1 MNYNNNDDNRIRRK
15 KVSSNDYNY
24 KSKQHQRYYK
34 EKVRIDNTSYERKIE
49 NNKIKRDNTNNVNKS
64 TRSSRRKKKNKQR
77 GSKLAKAFLIVTLAL
92 FVGLS
97 AVGSVFVVSSLRDT
111 KVINKE
117 ILRENY
123 ISSEVV
129 PDNEI
134 PKYLKEALVSIED
147 ERFYEHKG
155 VDIISLT
162 RSLLHNILSDTTQ
175 GGSTIEMQISKNL
188 LTSDDRTM
196 KRKIKDI
203 YYATQMD
210 KFMTKD
216 EILCTYLN
224 NVYFG
229 KSAYGVG
236 KASKVYFG
244 KNVQDLTLAQS
255 AMLVGITNNPAKYKE
270 HREAKKRQ
278 EVILYKMKELGYI
291 DEEEYSQA
299 ISEKVPFKSEI
310 E

>member
-1 MNYNNNDDNRIRRK
+1 M
-15 KVSSNDYNY
+15 
-24 KSKQHQRYYK
+24 K
-34 EKVRIDNTSYERKIE
+34 ES
-49 NNKIKRDNTNNVNKS
+49 
-64 TRSSRRKKKNKQR
+64 
-77 GSKLAKAFLIVTLAL
+77 
-92 FVGLS
+92 
-97 AVGSVFVVSSLRDT
+97 
-111 KVINKE
+111 
-117 ILRENY
+117 Y

-134 PKYLKEALVSIED
+134 PKYLKDALVSIED

-155 VDIISLT
+155 IDIISLT
-162 RSLLHNILSDTTQ
+162 RSLLHNIFSDTTQ

-188 LTSDDRTM
+188 LTSDDRNM

-255 AMLVGITNNPAKYKE
+255 AMLVGITNSPAKYKE

>member
-1 MNYNNNDDNRIRRK
+1 MNYNNDDNRIRRK
-15 KVSSNDYNY
+15 KVSSNGYNY
-24 KSKQHQRYYK
+24 KPKQHQRYYE
-34 EKVRIDNTSYERKIE
+34 EKVKLDNIKYDRKVE
-49 NNKIKRDNTNNVNKS
+49 NNKIERDHIRKVNRNKK
-64 TRSSRRKKKNKQR
+64 RKKKSKKI
-77 GSKLAKAFLIVTLAL
+77 GFKLAKIFLIISLIAFIVM
-92 FVGLS
+92 S
-97 AVGSVFVVSSLRDT
+97 SVGSVFVISSLRDT
-111 KVINKE
+111 KVINKD
-117 ILRENY
+117 ILRDSY

-134 PKYLKEALVSIED
+134 PKYLKDALVSIED

-162 RSLLHNILSDTTQ
+162 RSLIHNVFYDTTQ

-188 LTSDDRTM
+188 LTSDDRTI

-203 YYATQMD
+203 YYAMQMD

-244 KNVQDLTLAQS
+244 KNVQDLTLAQC

-291 DEEEYSQA
+291 DEEQYSQA
-299 ISEKVPFKSEI
+299 ISEDVPFKSEI

>member
-1 MNYNNNDDNRIRRK
+1 MLLKERSDIMKKRKSKHSEDDEIPKALRNMKKNNKDKNSENIKKTKNKKNKFK
-15 KVSSNDYNY
+15 KVIISLIIIVILILGISLGISANTWKKLSVEMVKNESSTVVD
-24 KSKQHQRYYK
+24 KDGQTIAKLGD
-34 EKVRIDNTSYERKIE
+34 E
-49 NNKIKRDNTNNVNKS
+49 
-64 TRSSRRKKKNKQR
+64 RKKKN
-77 GSKLAKAFLIVTLAL
+77 VT
-92 FVGLS
+92 
-97 AVGSVFVVSSLRDT
+97 
-111 KVINKE
+111 
-117 ILRENY
+117 
-123 ISSEVV
+123 SE
-129 PDNEI
+129 EI
-134 PKYLKEALVSIED
+134 PKNLKNAYISIED

-188 LTSDDRTM
+188 LTSDDRNM

>member
-1 MNYNNNDDNRIRRK
+1 MNNNDDNRIRRR
-15 KVSSNDYNY
+15 KVNSNDYNY
-24 KSKQHQRYYK
+24 KPNQNQRYYDERVK
-34 EKVRIDNTSYERKIE
+34 LENITYNDKVE
-49 NNKIKRDNTNNVNKS
+49 NNKVKRANTNKRKR
-64 TRSSRRKKKNKQR
+64 TKKKN
-77 GSKLAKAFLIVTLAL
+77 GFKLVKLFLL
-92 FVGLS
+92 FVLI
-97 AVGSVFVVSSLRDT
+97 ASVVVSIIGSTFLVSALRDV
-111 KVINKE
+111 KPINKE

-129 PDNEI
+129 EDSQI

-162 RSLLHNILSDTTQ
+162 RSLIHNIFSDSTQ

-188 LTSDDRTM
+188 LTSDDRTIS
-196 KRKIKDI
+196 RKIKDI
-203 YYATQMD
+203 YYASQMD

-229 KSAYGVG
+229 KSSYGVG

-244 KNVQDLTLAQS
+244 KNVQDLDLAQC
-255 AMLVGITNNPAKYKE
+255 AMLVGITNNPAKYQD
-270 HREAKKRQ
+270 HSEAKKRQ

-291 DEEEYSQA
+291 NDEEYSNA
-299 ISEKVPFKSEI
+299 ISEDVPFKSEI

>member
-1 MNYNNNDDNRIRRK
+1 MNYNDDNRIRRK

-24 KSKQHQRYYK
+24 KSKQHQRYYE
-34 EKVRIDNTSYERKIE
+34 EKVRLDNVGYENKIE
-49 NNKIKRDNTNNVNKS
+49 DNKIKRDNINKS
-64 TRSSRRKKKNKQR
+64 SRAKKRKKAKKKMRFKLLNVFLSILLIASIGISAI
-77 GSKLAKAFLIVTLAL
+77 GSL
-92 FVGLS
+92 
-97 AVGSVFVVSSLRDT
+97 VVISSLKDT

-117 ILRENY
+117 ILRESY

-129 PDNEI
+129 PDMEI

-147 ERFYEHKG
+147 ERFYEHQG

-162 RSLLHNILSDTTQ
+162 RSVLHNIFSDTIQ

-188 LTSDDRTM
+188 LTSEDKTIT
-196 KRKIKDI
+196 RKIKDM

-244 KNVQDLTLAQS
+244 KDVQDLTLAQS
-255 AMLVGITNNPAKYKE
+255 AMLVGITNSPAKYKE

-291 DEEEYSQA
+291 DEDEYIQA
-299 ISEKVPFKSEI
+299 INEDVPFKSEI

>member
-34 EKVRIDNTSYERKIE
+34 DNVRIDNASYERKIE
-49 NNKIKRDNTNNVNKS
+49 NNKIKRDNTNKVNKS
-64 TRSSRRKKKNKQR
+64 TRSSRRKKNKQR
-77 GSKLAKAFLIVTLAL
+77 DFKLAKAFLIVTLAL

-216 EILCTYLN
+216 EILCTHLN

>member
-1 MNYNNNDDNRIRRK
+1 MNYNDDNRIRRK

-24 KSKQHQRYYK
+24 KSKQHQRYYE
-34 EKVRIDNTSYERKIE
+34 EKVRLDNVGYENKIE
-49 NNKIKRDNTNNVNKS
+49 NNKIKRDNINKS
-64 TRSSRRKKKNKQR
+64 SRAKKRKKAKKKMRFKLLNVFLSILLIASIGISAI
-77 GSKLAKAFLIVTLAL
+77 GSL
-92 FVGLS
+92 
-97 AVGSVFVVSSLRDT
+97 VVISSLKDT

-117 ILRENY
+117 ILRESY

-129 PDNEI
+129 PDMEI

-147 ERFYEHKG
+147 ERFYEHQG

-162 RSLLHNILSDTTQ
+162 RSVLHNIFSDTIQ

-188 LTSDDRTM
+188 LTSEDKTIT
-196 KRKIKDI
+196 RKIKDM

-244 KNVQDLTLAQS
+244 KDVQDLTLAQS
-255 AMLVGITNNPAKYKE
+255 AMLVGITNSPAKYKE

-291 DEEEYSQA
+291 DEDEYIQA
-299 ISEKVPFKSEI
+299 INEDVPFKSEI

>member
-34 EKVRIDNTSYERKIE
+34 DNVRIDNTSYERKIE

-64 TRSSRRKKKNKQR
+64 TRSSRRKKNKQR
-77 GSKLAKAFLIVTLAL
+77 GFKLAKAFLIVTLAL

>member
-1 MNYNNNDDNRIRRK
+1 MNYNDDDNRIRRR

-24 KSKQHQRYYK
+24 KSKQHQRYYE
-34 EKVRIDNTSYERKIE
+34 EKVRLENASYERKID
-49 NNKIKRDNTNNVNKS
+49 NNRIKKYNTTKNTRTNK
-64 TRSSRRKKKNKQR
+64 RKKANKKIR
-77 GSKLAKAFLIVTLAL
+77 LKLAKVFLIIAL
-92 FVGLS
+92 VISVGVA
-97 AVGSVFVVSSLRDT
+97 AVGSVFAISSLKDT

-117 ILRENY
+117 ILKESY

-134 PKYLKEALVSIED
+134 PKYLKDALVSIED

-155 VDIISLT
+155 IDIISLT
-162 RSLLHNILSDTTQ
+162 RSLLHNIFSDTTQ

-188 LTSDDRTM
+188 LTSDDRNM
-196 KRKIKDI
+196 KRKIK
-203 YYATQMD
+203 D

-255 AMLVGITNNPAKYKE
+255 AMLVGITNSPAKYKE

-299 ISEKVPFKSEI
+299 ISENVPFKSEI

>member
-34 EKVRIDNTSYERKIE
+34 DNVRIDNTSYERKIE
-49 NNKIKRDNTNNVNKS
+49 NNKIKRDNTNKANKS
-64 TRSSRRKKKNKQR
+64 TRSSRRKKNNKQI
-77 GSKLAKAFLIVTLAL
+77 GFKLAKAFLIVTLAL

-196 KRKIKDI
+196 KIKIKDI

>member
-1 MNYNNNDDNRIRRK
+1 MNYNNNDDNRIIRK

-34 EKVRIDNTSYERKIE
+34 EKVRLDNASYERKIE
-49 NNKIKRDNTNNVNKS
+49 NNKIKRDNTNKVNKS
-64 TRSSRRKKKNKQR
+64 TRSSRRKKNKQR
-77 GSKLAKAFLIVTLAL
+77 GFKLAKAFLIVTLSL

>member
-1 MNYNNNDDNRIRRK
+1 MNYNDDNRKKKK

-24 KSKQHQRYYK
+24 KSKQHQRYYE
-34 EKVRIDNTSYERKIE
+34 EKVRLDNVGYENKIE
-49 NNKIKRDNTNNVNKS
+49 NNKIKRDNINKS
-64 TRSSRRKKKNKQR
+64 SRAKKRKKAKKKMRFKLLNVFLSILLIASIGISAI
-77 GSKLAKAFLIVTLAL
+77 GSL
-92 FVGLS
+92 
-97 AVGSVFVVSSLRDT
+97 VVISSLKDT

-117 ILRENY
+117 ILRESY

-129 PDNEI
+129 PDMEI

-147 ERFYEHKG
+147 ERFYEHQG

-162 RSLLHNILSDTTQ
+162 RSVLHNIFSDTIQ

-188 LTSDDRTM
+188 LTSEDKTIT
-196 KRKIKDI
+196 RKIKDM

-244 KNVQDLTLAQS
+244 KDVQDLTLAQS
-255 AMLVGITNNPAKYKE
+255 AMLVGITNSPAKYKE

-291 DEEEYSQA
+291 DEDEYIQA
-299 ISEKVPFKSEI
+299 INEDVPFKSEI

>member
-15 KVSSNDYNY
+15 KVSSNDYSY
-24 KSKQHQRYYK
+24 KSKQYQRYYK
-34 EKVRIDNTSYERKIE
+34 EKVRLDNASYERKIE
-49 NNKIKRDNTNNVNKS
+49 NNKIKRDNTNKVNKS
-64 TRSSRRKKKNKQR
+64 TRSSRRKKNKQR
-77 GSKLAKAFLIVTLAL
+77 GFKLAKAFLIVTLAL

>member
-34 EKVRIDNTSYERKIE
+34 DNVRIDNTSYERKIE
-49 NNKIKRDNTNNVNKS
+49 NNKIKRDNTNKANKS
-64 TRSSRRKKKNKQR
+64 TRSSRRKKKNKQI
-77 GSKLAKAFLIVTLAL
+77 GFKLAKAFLIVALAL

>member
-34 EKVRIDNTSYERKIE
+34 DNVRIDNASYERKIE

-64 TRSSRRKKKNKQR
+64 TRSSRRKKNKQR
-77 GSKLAKAFLIVTLAL
+77 GFKLAKAFLIVTLAL

-155 VDIISLT
+155 VYIISLT

>member
-1 MNYNNNDDNRIRRK
+1 MNYNDDDNRIRRR

-24 KSKQHQRYYK
+24 KSKQHQRYYE
-34 EKVRIDNTSYERKIE
+34 EKVRLENASYERKID
-49 NNKIKRDNTNNVNKS
+49 NNRIKKYNTTKNTRTNK
-64 TRSSRRKKKNKQR
+64 RKKANKKIR
-77 GSKLAKAFLIVTLAL
+77 LKLAKVFLIIAL
-92 FVGLS
+92 VISVGVA
-97 AVGSVFVVSSLRDT
+97 AVGSVFAISSLKDT

-117 ILRENY
+117 ILKESY

-134 PKYLKEALVSIED
+134 PKYLKDALVSIED

-155 VDIISLT
+155 IDIISLT
-162 RSLLHNILSDTTQ
+162 RSLLHNIFSDTTQ

-188 LTSDDRTM
+188 LTSDDRNM

-244 KNVQDLTLAQS
+244 KNVQDFTLAQS
-255 AMLVGITNNPAKYKE
+255 AMLVGITNSPAKYKE

-299 ISEKVPFKSEI
+299 ISENVPFKSEI

>member
-1 MNYNNNDDNRIRRK
+1 MNYNDDDNRIRRK

-24 KSKQHQRYYK
+24 KSKQHQRYYE
-34 EKVRIDNTSYERKIE
+34 EKVRIDNASYGRKIE
-49 NNKIKRDNTNNVNKS
+49 NNKIKRDNTNKVNKS
-64 TRSSRRKKKNKQR
+64 TRSSRRKKNKQR
-77 GSKLAKAFLIVTLAL
+77 GFKLAKAFLIVTLAL

-97 AVGSVFVVSSLRDT
+97 AFGSVFVVSSLRDT

-117 ILRENY
+117 ILRESY

>member
-34 EKVRIDNTSYERKIE
+34 EKVRLDNASYERKIE
-49 NNKIKRDNTNNVNKS
+49 NNKIKRDNTNKVNKS
-64 TRSSRRKKKNKQR
+64 TRSSRRKKNKQR
-77 GSKLAKAFLIVTLAL
+77 GFKLAKVFLIVTLAL

>member
-34 EKVRIDNTSYERKIE
+34 EKVRLDNASYERKIE
-49 NNKIKRDNTNNVNKS
+49 NNKIKRDNTNKVNKS
-64 TRSSRRKKKNKQR
+64 TRSSRRKKNKQR
-77 GSKLAKAFLIVTLAL
+77 GFKLAKVFLIVTLAL

-278 EVILYKMKELGYI
+278 EVILYKMKEFGYI

>member
-1 MNYNNNDDNRIRRK
+1 MNYNNNDDNRIIRK

-34 EKVRIDNTSYERKIE
+34 DNVRIDNASYERKIE
-49 NNKIKRDNTNNVNKS
+49 NNKIKRDNTNKVNKS
-64 TRSSRRKKKNKQR
+64 TRSSRRKKNKQR
-77 GSKLAKAFLIVTLAL
+77 GFKLAKAFLIVTLAL

>member
-1 MNYNNNDDNRIRRK
+1 MNYNDDNRIRRK

-24 KSKQHQRYYK
+24 KSKQHQRYYE
-34 EKVRIDNTSYERKIE
+34 EKVRLDNVGYENKIE
-49 NNKIKRDNTNNVNKS
+49 NNKIKRDNINKS
-64 TRSSRRKKKNKQR
+64 SRAKKRKKAKKKMRFKLLNVFLSILLIASIGISAI
-77 GSKLAKAFLIVTLAL
+77 GSL
-92 FVGLS
+92 
-97 AVGSVFVVSSLRDT
+97 VVISSLKDT

-117 ILRENY
+117 ILRESY

-129 PDNEI
+129 PDMEI

-147 ERFYEHKG
+147 ERFYEHQG

-162 RSLLHNILSDTTQ
+162 RSVLHNIFSDTIQ

-188 LTSDDRTM
+188 LTSEDKTIT
-196 KRKIKDI
+196 RKIKDM

-244 KNVQDLTLAQS
+244 KDVQDLSVAQS
-255 AMLVGITNNPAKYKE
+255 AMLVGITNSPAKYKE

-291 DEEEYSQA
+291 DEDEYIQA
-299 ISEKVPFKSEI
+299 INEDVPFKSEI

>member
-1 MNYNNNDDNRIRRK
+1 MNYNSYDDNRIRRR
-15 KVSSNDYNY
+15 KVSSSDHNY
-24 KSKQHQRYYK
+24 KSKQHQKHYE
-34 EKVRIDNTSYERKIE
+34 EKVKLDNINYGKRVE
-49 NNKIKRDNTNNVNKS
+49 NSKVKKDSKNKVNKK
-64 TRSSRRKKKNKQR
+64 RKNKKK
-77 GSKLAKAFLIVTLAL
+77 KLKFIRIFLVLAL
-92 FVGLS
+92 IALIL
-97 AVGSVFVVSSLRDT
+97 VSSISSLFIISSLKGT
-111 KVINKE
+111 EVINKD
-117 ILRENY
+117 ILRAHY

-134 PKYLKEALVSIED
+134 PKYLKDALVSIED

-162 RSLLHNILSDTTQ
+162 RSLIHNLFSDTTQ

-188 LTSDDRTM
+188 LTSNDKTM
-196 KRKIKDI
+196 NRKIKDI
-203 YYATQMD
+203 YYAMQMD

-229 KSAYGVG
+229 RSSYGVG
-236 KASKVYFG
+236 KAAKEYFG
-244 KNVQDLTLAQS
+244 KDVEDLTLAQC

-278 EVILYKMKELGYI
+278 EVILYKMKQLGYI
-291 DEEEYSQA
+291 DEEQYSQA
-299 ISEKVPFKSEI
+299 ISEDVPFISEI

>member
-1 MNYNNNDDNRIRRK
+1 M
-15 KVSSNDYNY
+15 
-24 KSKQHQRYYK
+24 
-34 EKVRIDNTSYERKIE
+34 
-49 NNKIKRDNTNNVNKS
+49 
-64 TRSSRRKKKNKQR
+64 
-77 GSKLAKAFLIVTLAL
+77 
-92 FVGLS
+92 
-97 AVGSVFVVSSLRDT
+97 GSVFAIYSLRGT

-117 ILRENY
+117 ILRESY

-162 RSLLHNILSDTTQ
+162 RSVLHNIFSDTTQ

-188 LTSDDRTM
+188 LTSDDRTI
-196 KRKIKDI
+196 KRKIKDM
-203 YYATQMD
+203 YYAIQMD

-244 KNVQDLTLAQS
+244 KDVQDLTLAQS
-255 AMLVGITNNPAKYKE
+255 AMLVGITNSPAKYKE

>member
-49 NNKIKRDNTNNVNKS
+49 NNKIKRDNTNKVNKS
-64 TRSSRRKKKNKQR
+64 TRSSRRKKNKQR
-77 GSKLAKAFLIVTLAL
+77 GFKLAKAFLIVTLAL

-278 EVILYKMKELGYI
+278 EVILYKMKELGYR
-291 DEEEYSQA
+291 
-299 ISEKVPFKSEI
+299 
-310 E
+310 

>member
-64 TRSSRRKKKNKQR
+64 TRSSRRKKNNKQI
-77 GSKLAKAFLIVTLAL
+77 GFKLAKAFLIVTLAL

>member
-1 MNYNNNDDNRIRRK
+1 MNYNNDNRIRRK
-15 KVSSNDYNY
+15 KVSLNDYNY
-24 KSKQHQRYYK
+24 KSKQHQRYYD
-34 EKVRIDNTSYERKIE
+34 EKIYNTSYERKIE
-49 NNKIKRDNTNNVNKS
+49 DNKIRRDNNSRVNRNVK
-64 TRSSRRKKKNKQR
+64 RKRKNKQIIFKI
-77 GSKLAKAFLIVTLAL
+77 SKVFLI
-92 FVGLS
+92 LS
-97 AVGSVFVVSSLRDT
+97 LIISIGVSIIGSIFVVSSLRDT
-111 KVINKE
+111 KVINKD
-117 ILRENY
+117 ILRNSY

-155 VDIISLT
+155 VDIRSLT
-162 RSLLHNILSDTTQ
+162 RSFLHNMFSDTTQ

-188 LTSDDRTM
+188 LTSEDKNM
-196 KRKIKDI
+196 NRKIKDM
-203 YYATQMD
+203 YYATQMN

-244 KNVQDLTLAQS
+244 RNVKDLTLAQC

-270 HREAKKRQ
+270 HREAKIRQ
-278 EVILYKMKELGYI
+278 EVILNKMKELGYI
-291 DEEEYSQA
+291 NEEQYSQA

>member
-34 EKVRIDNTSYERKIE
+34 DNVRIDNASYERKID
-49 NNKIKRDNTNNVNKS
+49 NNKIKRDNTNKVNKS
-64 TRSSRRKKKNKQR
+64 TRSSRRKKNKQR
-77 GSKLAKAFLIVTLAL
+77 GFKLAKAFLIVTLAL

>member
-24 KSKQHQRYYK
+24 KSKQHQRYY
-34 EKVRIDNTSYERKIE
+34 EE
-49 NNKIKRDNTNNVNKS
+49 KIKRDNVSYERKKENNKIEKTNKS
-64 TRSSRRKKKNKQR
+64 KVNRSNKKRKTKKR
-77 GSKLAKAFLIVTLAL
+77 GFKLAKPFLMVALTLL
-92 FVGLS
+92 IGLS
-97 AVGSVFVVSSLRDT
+97 AVGSVFVISSLKDT

-117 ILRENY
+117 ILRESY
-123 ISSEVV
+123 ISSEVI
-129 PDNEI
+129 PDDEI

-147 ERFYEHKG
+147 ERFYEHNG

-162 RSLLHNILSDTTQ
+162 RSLLHNIFSETTQ

-196 KRKIKDI
+196 KRKIKDM

-236 KASKVYFG
+236 KAAKVYFG

-255 AMLVGITNNPAKYKE
+255 AMLVGITNSPAKYKE

>member
-34 EKVRIDNTSYERKIE
+34 EKVRLDNTSYERKIE
-49 NNKIKRDNTNNVNKS
+49 NNKIKRDNTNKVNKS
-64 TRSSRRKKKNKQR
+64 TRSSRRKKNKQR
-77 GSKLAKAFLIVTLAL
+77 GFKLAKAFLIVTLAL

>member
-1 MNYNNNDDNRIRRK
+1 MNYNDDDNRIRRR

-24 KSKQHQRYYK
+24 KSKQHQRYYE
-34 EKVRIDNTSYERKIE
+34 EKVRLENASYERKID
-49 NNKIKRDNTNNVNKS
+49 NNRIKKYNTTKNTRTNK
-64 TRSSRRKKKNKQR
+64 RKKANKKIR
-77 GSKLAKAFLIVTLAL
+77 LKLAKVFLIIAL
-92 FVGLS
+92 VISVGVA
-97 AVGSVFVVSSLRDT
+97 AVGSVFAISSLKDT

-117 ILRENY
+117 ILKESY

-134 PKYLKEALVSIED
+134 PKYLKDALVSIED

-155 VDIISLT
+155 IDIISLT
-162 RSLLHNILSDTTQ
+162 RSLLHNIFSDTTQ

-188 LTSDDRTM
+188 LTSDDRNM

-255 AMLVGITNNPAKYKE
+255 AMLVGITNSPAKYKE

-299 ISEKVPFKSEI
+299 ISENVPFKSEI

>member
-15 KVSSNDYNY
+15 KVSSHDYNY

-34 EKVRIDNTSYERKIE
+34 EKVRLDNTSYERKIE
-49 NNKIKRDNTNNVNKS
+49 NNKIKRDNTNKVNKS
-64 TRSSRRKKKNKQR
+64 TRSSRRKKNKQR
-77 GSKLAKAFLIVTLAL
+77 GFKLAKAFLIVTLAL

-117 ILRENY
+117 ILRESY

>member
-34 EKVRIDNTSYERKIE
+34 DNVRIDNTSYERKIE
-49 NNKIKRDNTNNVNKS
+49 NNKIKRDNTNKVNKS
-64 TRSSRRKKKNKQR
+64 TRSSRRKKNKQR
-77 GSKLAKAFLIVTLAL
+77 GFKLAKAFLIVTLAL

-188 LTSDDRTM
+188 LTSDDRNM

-210 KFMTKD
+210 KFMNKD

>member
-1 MNYNNNDDNRIRRK
+1 MNYNNDNRIRRK
-15 KVSSNDYNY
+15 KVSLNDYNY
-24 KSKQHQRYYK
+24 NSKQHQGYYD
-34 EKVRIDNTSYERKIE
+34 EKIYKTNYERQIEDSKIRRE
-49 NNKIKRDNTNNVNKS
+49 NNSRVNRNNK
-64 TRSSRRKKKNKQR
+64 RKKKNKKIAFKIA
-77 GSKLAKAFLIVTLAL
+77 KLFLMFALIIV
-92 FVGLS
+92 VGLS
-97 AVGSVFVVSSLRDT
+97 TVGSIFVVSSLRDT

-117 ILRENY
+117 ILRQHY

-162 RSLLHNILSDTTQ
+162 RSFFNNIFSDTTQ

-188 LTSDDRTM
+188 LTSNDKTM

-203 YYATQMD
+203 YYAIQMD

-244 KNVQDLTLAQS
+244 KNVQDLTLAQC

-270 HREAKKRQ
+270 HREAKIRQ
-278 EVILYKMKELGYI
+278 EVILKKMKELGYI
-291 DEEEYSQA
+291 NEDEYAQA

>member
-49 NNKIKRDNTNNVNKS
+49 NNKIKRDNTNKVNKS
-64 TRSSRRKKKNKQR
+64 TRSSRRKKNKQR
-77 GSKLAKAFLIVTLAL
+77 GFKLAKAFLIVTLAL

-188 LTSDDRTM
+188 LTSDDRNL

>member
-1 MNYNNNDDNRIRRK
+1 MNYNDDNRIRRK

-24 KSKQHQRYYK
+24 KSKQHQRYY
-34 EKVRIDNTSYERKIE
+34 EE
-49 NNKIKRDNTNNVNKS
+49 KIKRDNVSYERKKENNKIEKTNKS
-64 TRSSRRKKKNKQR
+64 KVNRSNKKRKTKKR
-77 GSKLAKAFLIVTLAL
+77 GFKLAKPFLMVALTLL
-92 FVGLS
+92 IGLS
-97 AVGSVFVVSSLRDT
+97 AVGSVFVISSLKDT

-117 ILRENY
+117 ILRESY
-123 ISSEVV
+123 ISSEVI
-129 PDNEI
+129 PDDEI

-147 ERFYEHKG
+147 ERFYEHNG

-162 RSLLHNILSDTTQ
+162 RSLLHNIFSETTQ

-196 KRKIKDI
+196 KRKIKDM

-236 KASKVYFG
+236 KAAKVYFG

-255 AMLVGITNNPAKYKE
+255 AMLVGITNSPAKYKE

>member
-1 MNYNNNDDNRIRRK
+1 MNYNNDDNRIRRK

-34 EKVRIDNTSYERKIE
+34 EKVRLDNASYERKIE
-49 NNKIKRDNTNNVNKS
+49 NNKIKRDNTNKVNKS
-64 TRSSRRKKKNKQR
+64 TRSSRRKKNKQR
-77 GSKLAKAFLIVTLAL
+77 GFKLAKAFLIVTLAL

>member
-24 KSKQHQRYYK
+24 KSKQHQRYYE
-34 EKVRIDNTSYERKIE
+34 EKVRLDNASYERKIE
-49 NNKIKRDNTNNVNKS
+49 NNKIKRDNTNKVN
-64 TRSSRRKKKNKQR
+64 RSSRRKKNKKR
-77 GSKLAKAFLIVTLAL
+77 GFKLAKAFLIVTLAL
-92 FVGLS
+92 FVVLS
-97 AVGSVFVVSSLRDT
+97 TVGSVFVVYSLRDT
-111 KVINKE
+111 KVINKD

-123 ISSEVV
+123 ISSELVD
-129 PDNEI
+129 DNEI

-155 VDIISLT
+155 VDIISLI
-162 RSLLHNILSDTTQ
+162 RSLLHNIFSDTTQ

-244 KNVQDLTLAQS
+244 KNVKDLTLAQS
-255 AMLVGITNNPAKYKE
+255 AMLVGITNSPAKYKE